1 MSRSVTPYDRSKIH
15 PHALIEKIRPNGQV
29 SAVSAVSRTS
39 PIITSRASARNKIL
53 PSDYTDNTLEDA
65 VRELL
70 IECYNQIDITIEK
83 YYYNL
88 ALIEKVKTLLKLLT
102 HKCSNYIDYIFASYN
117 NQDPINYSDF
127 EWTFLLGKEIKYSKA
142 ILLKFLKSSKVSA
155 SSITCTNRKIIT
167 NLYTYLFIGTYKAV
181 INAEGKYRAV
191 DAKYAPEIM
200 KGLLKKELL
209 NITPLPENIKKIIVE
224 TPFSQPTMVPIQLS
238 ASRSV
243 SQQQE
248 KYPRQSMLGN
258 LKPLPS
264 IPETDNT
271 SKLPS
276 RYGGKA
282 IKTEPTKLLFGKVR
296 RIYKKSGDK
305 KEYVKHKG
313 LLITIKQYR
322 DIKTRAP
329 KNRRK

>member
-1 MSRSVTPYDRSKIH
+1 VR
-15 PHALIEKIRPNGQV
+15 AL
-29 SAVSAVSRTS
+29 
-39 PIITSRASARNKIL
+39 
-53 PSDYTDNTLEDA
+53 
-65 VRELL
+65 LL
-70 IECYNQIDITIEK
+70 DCYNQIDITIEK

-102 HKCSNYIDYIFASYN
+102 HNCSKYIDYIFASYN
-117 NQDPINYSDF
+117 NQDPINYDDL
-127 EWTFLLGKEIKYSKA
+127 EWSFFLEKEFKYSKA
-142 ILLKFLKSSKVSA
+142 IFLKFLKSSKVFA

-167 NLYTYLFIGTYKAV
+167 NIYTYLFIGTYKAV

-209 NITPLPENIKKIIVE
+209 NITPLPENIKKKIVE

-264 IPETDNT
+264 IRETINT
-271 SKLPS
+271 SKSSP

-282 IKTEPTKLLFGKVR
+282 IKTKPTKLLFGKVR
-296 RIYKKSGDK
+296 CIYKKSGDK

-322 DIKTRAP
+322 DIRTRAT
-329 KNRRK
+329 KNRGK